1 MNLFN
6 ENNRLIKESNKI
18 QKSEKELNELI
29 KKNFD
34 IQEECQNIDDSINY
48 ARLFVNE
55 IDGRLDQIFEPILPD
70 MKLKYEEKN

>member
-6 ENNRLIKESNKI
+6 ENNRQIKESNKI

-55 IDGRLDQIFEPILPD
+55 I
-70 MKLKYEEKN
+70 